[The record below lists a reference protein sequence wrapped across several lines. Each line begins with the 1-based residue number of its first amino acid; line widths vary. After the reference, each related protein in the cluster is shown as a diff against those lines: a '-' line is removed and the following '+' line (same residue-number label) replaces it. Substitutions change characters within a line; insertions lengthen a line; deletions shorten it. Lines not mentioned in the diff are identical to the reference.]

1 MGLGKDSQVA
11 WRREPG
17 FFISAKEGKV
27 MKTLKIEKD
36 VLDMVIAEISKSE
49 LFSPLSKK
57 SLLQLANIM
66 VLNQYNPDEC
76 IVKMNDPSDGC
87 FMIIKG
93 EAVILQHVQ
102 PDDEI
107 VEIARRKP
115 YDTIGEIGFLLNQ
128 PRGATV
134 QAVKETLMLKF
145 DNAIFEQ
152 MFKIPGFGQSLSR
165 SLASRLRELSIS
177 SFLPPYDKD
186 SELPSLEVIRML
198 PMDFIIRQ
206 NILPLH
212 VEGTFLHIGFVH
224 DPKVNDLRALR
235 RFFPSMQLKLM
246 HIDKELFDKVL
257 QSQVGT
263 EEWSVPAEK
272 PQKPRKVVEGKP
284 LRLNRLLKRM
294 VAEGASDLH
303 LSAARVPRWRIDG
316 EIRTIQ
322 DAKELEA
329 EEVLDILNP
338 VMDER
343 DKGEFKENNDTEF
356 AYSLPDVARFRIN
369 LFRDHKGVGAV
380 IRVIPSTILSI
391 EQLGLPT
398 VLKKLCEKP
407 KGLVLVTGPTGAGK
421 STTLAA
427 MIDHINKTRRV
438 HVITIE
444 DPIEFVHQEE
454 LALINQRQVGHHT
467 NDYTS
472 ALRAALREDPD
483 ILLIGELRDRETIA
497 LALEA
502 ANTGSLV
509 FGTLQTAT
517 AISTISRIIDFFPP
531 DQQDHVRSS
540 LTDSLQGVV
549 SQTLC
554 KRIGGGRVVA
564 SEVLIVD
571 AAVRHLIHEEKTN
584 QIVSTMQTKKAQGN
598 KLLNEELA
606 ELIKGRRVGKVRY
619 KVEYEEALSKTPDR
633 EDLARRLGKPLPKD

>member
-1 MGLGKDSQVA
+1 
-11 WRREPG
+11 
-17 FFISAKEGKV
+17 

-36 VLDMVIAEISKSE
+36 ILDMVIAEMSKSE
-49 LFSPLSKK
+49 LFSSLSHKL
-57 SLLQLANIM
+57 LLQIANIA
-66 VLNQYNPDEC
+66 VLNQYDPDEI
-76 IVKMNDPSDGC
+76 IVRINDPSDGC
-87 FMIIKG
+87 FMIISG
-93 EAVILQHVQ
+93 EVVILQHVQ
-102 PDDEI
+102 PDDET

-128 PRGATV
+128 PRNATV

-145 DNAIFEQ
+145 DDDTFDQ

-165 SLASRLRELSIS
+165 SLASRLQELSIS
-177 SFLPPYDKD
+177 SFLPAYDKD
-186 SELPSLEVIRML
+186 SELPSPEVIRML

-235 RFFPSMQLKLM
+235 RFFPSMQLKLV

-257 QSQVGT
+257 QSQAGI
-263 EEWSVPAEK
+263 EEWSAPAEK
-272 PQKPRKVVEGKP
+272 PQKPKKVVKAKA

-303 LSAARVPRWRIDG
+303 LFAARSPRWRIDG

-329 EEVLDILNP
+329 EEVLDILSP

-369 LFRDHKGVGAV
+369 LFRDRRGIGTV

-391 EQLGLPT
+391 EQLGLPP

-407 KGLVLVTGPTGAGK
+407 KGLVLVTGPTSAGK

-427 MIDHINKTRRV
+427 MIDHINKTHRV

-467 NDYTS
+467 NSYTT

-540 LTDSLQGVV
+540 LADCLQGVV

-564 SEVLIVD
+564 AEVLIVD
-571 AAVRHLIHEEKTN
+571 AAVRHLIHEDKTN
-584 QIVSTMQTKKAQGN
+584 QIASTMQTKKAQGN
-598 KLLNEELA
+598 KLLNEELD
-606 ELIKGRRVGKVRY
+606 ELVKGRRVGKVKY
-619 KVEYEEALSKTPDR
+619 KVEYAEALSKTPDR
-633 EDLARRLGKPLPKD
+633 EDLARRLGKPLEDSRKHFSGKPLIAGNHFSKMVKSGLQR